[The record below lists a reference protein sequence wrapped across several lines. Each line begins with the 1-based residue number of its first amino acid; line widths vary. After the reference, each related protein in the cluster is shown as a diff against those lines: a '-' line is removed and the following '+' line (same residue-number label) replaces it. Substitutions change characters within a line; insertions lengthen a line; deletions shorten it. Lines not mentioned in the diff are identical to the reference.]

1 LLRLAAGT
9 RLSHDFAV
17 MTEAFSSPTAPNPD
31 KAALARIGRKVRER
45 LEVNPAVYRVPTDKA
60 DLFALGEFMSPAEC
74 ASMIALIDKHAK
86 PSEAFDTAYTEAYR
100 TSYSGDV
107 DPHDSFVQ
115 KIQRRIDDLLGIPG
129 ENAETVQGQR
139 YLPGQEFKQHF
150 DWFDTE
156 RDYWKAEVDR
166 GGQRSW
172 TAMVFLN
179 PVEAGGATYFPLL
192 HMSIEPRP
200 GALLIWNNSNEAGDP
215 NEWTLHAGMPVETGT
230 KYIIT
235 KWYRTRKWG

>member
-1 LLRLAAGT
+1 MI
-9 RLSHDFAV
+9 LSA
-17 MTEAFSSPTAPNPD
+17 MTDTLPPRSAPNPD
-31 KAALARIGRKVRER
+31 RAALARIGRRVRVR
-45 LEVNPAVYRVPTDKA
+45 LKAHPTIYRVPTDKA
-60 DLFALGEFMSPAEC
+60 ELFALGDFMNPVEC
-74 ASMIALIDKHAK
+74 AAMIELIDRNAK
-86 PSEAFDTAYTEAYR
+86 PSEAFDTAYAGAYR

-107 DPHDSFVQ
+107 DPHDSFVR

-129 ENAETVQGQR
+129 EYGETVQGQR

-156 RDYWKAEVDR
+156 RDYWQAEVTR

-179 PVEAGGATYFPLL
+179 AVEAGGTTGFPLL
-192 HMSIEPRP
+192 QMSIEPRP
-200 GALLIWNNSNEAGDP
+200 GALLIWNNSDAAGDP
-215 NEWTLHAGMPVETGT
+215 NEWTLHAGMPVEAGS

-235 KWYRTRKWG
+235 KWYRTRDWG

>member
-1 LLRLAAGT
+1 
-9 RLSHDFAV
+9 
-17 MTEAFSSPTAPNPD
+17 MTDTVLPITAPNPD

-45 LEVNPAVYRVPTDKA
+45 LTVNPAIYRVPSDKVE
-60 DLFALGEFMSPAEC
+60 LFALGEFMNPAEC
-74 ASMIALIDKHAK
+74 AAMVELIDRHAK

-115 KIQRRIDDLLGIPG
+115 KIQRRIDDLLGLPG
-129 ENAETVQGQR
+129 DYGETVQGQR
-139 YLPGQEFKQHF
+139 YLPGQQFKQHF

-156 RDYWKAEVDR
+156 RDYWKAETTR

-179 PVEAGGATYFPLL
+179 PVEAGGTTNFPLL
-192 HMSIEPRP
+192 RMAIDPRP
-200 GALLIWNNSNEAGDP
+200 GALLIWNNANEAGDP
-215 NEWTLHAGMPVETGT
+215 NEWTLHAGMPVEAGT